1 MSTYTTPSGVALDL
15 RLTSGLIEVSTSD
28 GDTTTVTLEP
38 LSHDDQAREL
48 IEATREEAVSEADGS
63 LRIVVHVPEK
73 TGIRRFLGTP
83 EVLIRITAS
92 TGARLNATTASAD
105 VRCSG
110 RLGGAAIKTASGDV
124 TLPEVHG
131 GVEVRTASGD
141 VRVADVTGELR
152 AQSMSG
158 DVTTGDIG
166 GDAFAKSMSGD
177 VSLGMA
183 AGSVEASSMSGDIKV
198 AGVRKGT
205 ATLSSM
211 SGDVD
216 VAVVPRIAGVPG
228 RVHPVW
234 RSPLGAARVRPAVG
248 RRRRRTDP
256 ARQHQVGRRAH
267 PTRGRPG
274 GGRVVASNC
283 RDGRCLAPASG

>member
-216 VAVVPRIAGVPG
+216 VAVVRGSRVYLDVSTLSGEARSELPVSDQPSADGGAELTLRANTKSGDVRI
-228 RVHPVW
+228 
-234 RSPLGAARVRPAVG
+234 
-248 RRRRRTDP
+248 
-256 ARQHQVGRRAH
+256 RRAAD
-267 PTRGRPG
+267 RAAA
-274 GGRVVASNC
+274 AS
-283 RDGRCLAPASG
+283 